1 MRVKAPRPNSQP
13 QAPAEPRPLHRT
25 TPLAASLTTVTGYPS
40 KLVIY
45 QLRASRFWWVRYY
58 AHGKIAR
65 KSTKAEQKAPAL
77 AFAKLFYEDCLL
89 RARQGLAQRS
99 NTSFAACARSAMAE
113 QAAQLKR
120 GEITPITHS
129 NAQYRLRK
137 LVLPFFSHHEVS
149 AMDYELLQQFL
160 VHMGQRNPPLGLS
173 TMAAYLKLVRKVL
186 LHAQR
191 TKLLAQLPQFPRVGA
206 RDQPR
211 DHFNVGEYLQLWRAA
226 RCMAGQ
232 VWELRKVVI
241 EGSVQTQYALAGQGR
256 AGHLVRRVVIH
267 PDLAPL
273 IQFMVNGFMRP
284 TDIKWLQHKHVEVVR
299 NAHSYLRL
307 RLPTSKR
314 HSDPIV
320 TMPTAVKVYAR
331 MLQRAKAAGHEI
343 TGQHSVFGAH
353 YASRDLAMKEF
364 QRQFDVLMQL
374 TGLRQGVNGAART
387 LYSLRH
393 TCIMYRLMYGQR
405 MDVITLARNA
415 RTSPDMIDRFYAA
428 QLTGEHNVD
437 LLHGRRGRMRG

>member
-1 MRVKAPRPNSQP
+1 MRVKAARPHAQRQKS
-13 QAPAEPRPLHRT
+13 AEPKTLHRT
-25 TPLAASLTTVTGYPS
+25 TPLAASMTTVAGYPS

-58 AHGKIAR
+58 AHGRVVR

-89 RARQGLAQRS
+89 RARNGLVQRS
-99 NTSFAACARSAMAE
+99 NTSFAACAQSAMAE
-113 QAAQLKR
+113 QAAQLER

-137 LVLPFFSHHEVS
+137 LVLPFFSHYEVS
-149 AMDYELLQQFL
+149 SIDYELLQQFL
-160 VHMGQRNPPLGLS
+160 VYMGQCKPSLGLS

-191 TKLLAQLPQFPRVGA
+191 TKMLVQLPQFPRVGA

-211 DHFNVGEYLQLWRAA
+211 DHFSVGEYLKLWRAA
-226 RCMAGQ
+226 RRMAGQ
-232 VWELRKVVI
+232 VWELRKVVVA
-241 EGSVQTQYALAGQGR
+241 GSVQIQCALAGQGQI
-256 AGHLVRRVVIH
+256 GQLVRRLLIR
-267 PDLAPL
+267 PDLSSL
-273 IQFMVNGFMRP
+273 IVFMVNGFLRP

-299 NAHSYLRL
+299 NSYSYLRL
-307 RLPTSKR
+307 RLPSSKR

-331 MLQRAKAAGHEI
+331 MIQRAKAEGHEI
-343 TGQHSVFGAH
+343 TSQHYVFGAH
-353 YASRDLAMKEF
+353 YASRELALKEY
-364 QRQFDVLMQL
+364 QRQFDLLMQQ

-393 TCIMYRLMYGQR
+393 TCIMYRLRYGHR

-437 LLHGRRGRMRG
+437 LLHGRRRRMRG

>member
-1 MRVKAPRPNSQP
+1 
-13 QAPAEPRPLHRT
+13 
-25 TPLAASLTTVTGYPS
+25 
-40 KLVIY
+40 
-45 QLRASRFWWVRYY
+45 
-58 AHGKIAR
+58 
-65 KSTKAEQKAPAL
+65 
-77 AFAKLFYEDCLL
+77 
-89 RARQGLAQRS
+89 
-99 NTSFAACARSAMAE
+99 MAE
-113 QAAQLKR
+113 QAAQVKR
-120 GEITPITHS
+120 GEITPVTHS

-137 LVLPFFSHHEVS
+137 LVLPFFAQHEVS
-149 AMDYELLQQFL
+149 AIDYALLQQFL
-160 VHMGQRNPPLGLS
+160 AHMGECKPALGLT

-191 TKLLAQLPQFPRVGA
+191 IKLLAHLPQFPRVGA

-211 DHFNVGEYLQLWRAA
+211 DYFNAGEYLQLWRAA
-226 RCMAGQ
+226 RRMAGQ

-241 EGSVQTQYALAGQGR
+241 AGSVQTQYALAGQGR
-256 AGHLVRRVVIH
+256 AGHLVRRVRIH

-284 TDIKWLQHKHVEVVR
+284 TDIKWLQHKHVQVVR

-320 TMPTAVKVYAR
+320 TMPMAVKVYAR
-331 MLQRAKAAGHEI
+331 MLQRAKAAGREI
-343 TGQHSVFGAH
+343 SDQDPVFGAN

-364 QRQFDVLMQL
+364 QRQFDVLMQH

-437 LLHGRRGRMRG
+437 LLHGRRGRGRG